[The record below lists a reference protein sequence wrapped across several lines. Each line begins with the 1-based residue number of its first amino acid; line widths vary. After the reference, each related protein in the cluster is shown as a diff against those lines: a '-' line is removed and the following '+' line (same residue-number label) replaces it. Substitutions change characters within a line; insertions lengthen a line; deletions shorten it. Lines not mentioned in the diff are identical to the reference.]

1 MQISNAKIIVTGG
14 AGGLGS
20 SLIDKLFSLG
30 AQVTAVD
37 IDTKGLQL
45 LKDRHPS
52 LYCMECD
59 LTDAGRIEEKVEA
72 YYDEFGSPQVLV
84 NNAGML
90 FSAPLIKL
98 GANIE
103 KHDPAAWDKVLA
115 INLSSVF
122 YITRCVVEKMI
133 LKRTRGVV
141 INISSV
147 SAAGNAG
154 QSAYAAA
161 KAGVE
166 ALTTVWAKELSP
178 MGIRF
183 AGLAPGYT
191 DTAST
196 HRALTESSLK
206 EIVREVPLRRLGKPE
221 EIAAGIVALIENDFF
236 NGKVMPLDGGLIV

>member
-1 MQISNAKIIVTGG
+1 MHISNAKIIVTGG

-20 SLIDKLFSLG
+20 SLIDKLFSSG
-30 AQVTAVD
+30 AQVAAVD
-37 IDTKGLQL
+37 IDAKGLQL

-59 LTDAGRIEEKVEA
+59 LTDAGRIEEQIEA
-72 YYDEFGSPQVLV
+72 YYDKFGSPQVLV

-103 KHDPAAWDKVLA
+103 KHDPTAWDKVLA

-141 INISSV
+141 VNISSV

-196 HRALTESSLK
+196 HQALSESNLK